1 MSSGK
6 EVEATAERLHSAAI
20 RLLRRLRK
28 TDAEAGLSGP
38 QASALSVLVFGG
50 EVPLGRLAA
59 VEQVRPPTMS
69 RLVKDLEAAGL
80 VERRPEPGDAR
91 GVRVRATRKGR
102 ELLELGRARRL
113 RRLIAAVRA
122 RTPEERRVL
131 SEAARILGEI
141 ADGPELD

>member
-1 MSSGK
+1 MSRTK

-50 EVPLGRLAA
+50 EVSLGQLAA
-59 VEQVRPPTMS
+59 VEQVRPPTIS

-113 RRLIAAVRA
+113 RRLIAALKA
-122 RTPEERRVL
+122 REPEERRVL
-131 SEAARILGEI
+131 AEAAGILAEI

>member
-1 MSSGK
+1 MSRTK

-38 QASALSVLVFGG
+38 QASALSVLVFGA
-50 EVPLGRLAA
+50 EVSLGQLAA
-59 VEQVRPPTMS
+59 VEQVRPPTIS

-102 ELLELGRARRL
+102 ELLELARGRRL
-113 RRLIAAVRA
+113 RRLIAAVQA
-122 RTPEERRVL
+122 RDPEERRVL
-131 SEAARILGEI
+131 SEAARILAEI